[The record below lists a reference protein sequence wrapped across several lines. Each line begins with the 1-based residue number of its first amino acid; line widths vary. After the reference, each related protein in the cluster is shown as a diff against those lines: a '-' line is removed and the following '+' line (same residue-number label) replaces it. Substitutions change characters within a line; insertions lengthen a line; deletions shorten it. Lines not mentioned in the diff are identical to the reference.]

1 MPSCGLQSTFQ
12 NRRSAPDLSFP
23 TVQPQG
29 HGCHKAADF
38 SPLSKTG
45 AKRLTTSSIIKAVT
59 PPRGLQSTFQNRRS
73 APDLFLP
80 IITQDFSPGTWG
92 APWEAPGRLHASE
105 HLTPWD
111 LGQPPREYQPATS
124 LGPSSTDRKT
134 KNFKKITTSK
144 TRVKSP
150 MQGYPSTKIPTYSKK
165 NAQALLTLNNYCHN
179 LPLILTLNP
188 K

>member
-1 MPSCGLQSTFQ
+1 MGP
-12 NRRSAPDLSFP
+12 
-23 TVQPQG
+23 
-29 HGCHKAADF
+29 
-38 SPLSKTG
+38 
-45 AKRLTTSSIIKAVT
+45 
-59 PPRGLQSTFQNRRS
+59 
-73 APDLFLP
+73 
-80 IITQDFSPGTWG
+80 
-92 APWEAPGRLHASE
+92 
-105 HLTPWD
+105 PWD

-124 LGPSSTDRKT
+124 LGPSLTDRKT

-188 K
+188 KKWLTYLHRYCSIMFLKLGIAEP

>member
-1 MPSCGLQSTFQ
+1 MHQST
-12 NRRSAPDLSFP
+12 
-23 TVQPQG
+23 
-29 HGCHKAADF
+29 
-38 SPLSKTG
+38 SPLGGSVRRKT
-45 AKRLTTSSIIKAVT
+45 
-59 PPRGLQSTFQNRRS
+59 ST
-73 APDLFLP
+73 
-80 IITQDFSPGTWG
+80 
-92 APWEAPGRLHASE
+92 PGRLRASE

-111 LGQPPREYQPATS
+111 LGQPPREYQPTTS

-150 MQGYPSTKIPTYSKK
+150 MQGYPSTKITTYSKK

>member
-1 MPSCGLQSTFQ
+1 MHRST
-12 NRRSAPDLSFP
+12 
-23 TVQPQG
+23 
-29 HGCHKAADF
+29 
-38 SPLSKTG
+38 SPLG
-45 AKRLTTSSIIKAVT
+45 G
-59 PPRGLQSTFQNRRS
+59 PW
-73 APDLFLP
+73 DH
-80 IITQDFSPGTWG
+80 PGTTLG
-92 APWEAPGRLHASE
+92 PPWDHHGTTMGP
-105 HLTPWD
+105 PWD